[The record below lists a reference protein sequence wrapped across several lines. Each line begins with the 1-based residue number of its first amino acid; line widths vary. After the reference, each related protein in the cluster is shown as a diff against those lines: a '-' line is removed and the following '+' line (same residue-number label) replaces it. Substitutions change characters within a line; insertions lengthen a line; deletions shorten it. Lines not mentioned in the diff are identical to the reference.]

1 MSVINNRHC
10 EITVA
15 QHCNL
20 SCRACSHLSPLLSKD
35 FVDPETLRSDL
46 TTMAKYYHSKYA
58 RLLGGEPLLHPNILS
73 IIAVVRESGIS
84 DHVEVWTNGLLL
96 WRMSDE
102 FWRAVDGVTV
112 SVYPGK
118 EMTPKQVRTCH
129 KKARRHGTLLSMA
142 IADEFRESYSEVGTK
157 DISLIKKLYQT
168 CQMVNCHTIEKGFL
182 FKCPPSVFL
191 PKVLNTKFRSPQI
204 DGIKILDSPSF
215 GEKLRAFLESPH
227 PLASCRH
234 CLGSVGKKISHSQ
247 VHRSEWRQLQE
258 SKSEDMVDYELLSAL
273 EKQPDWETYT
283 RARPRPD
290 YHISS
295 RRQLLAYIKRK
306 YGVLEYLITLFG
318 LMSSCKEGT
327 LGREV
332 SVYSHV
338 LASGLQEQR
347 HH

>member
-35 FVDPETLRSDL
+35 FADPETLRSDL
-46 TTMAKYYHSKYA
+46 KTMAKYYHTKYTQ
-58 RLLGGEPLLHPNILS
+58 LLGGEPLLHPNILS

-96 WRMSDE
+96 WKMSDE
-102 FWRAVDGVTV
+102 FWKAVDGVMV

-129 KKARRHGTLLSMA
+129 KKARRHGTILRMG
-142 IADEFRESYSEVGTK
+142 IADEFRESHSEVGTK
-157 DISLIKKLYQT
+157 DISLIKKLYRT
-168 CQMVNCHTIEKGFL
+168 CLIVNCHTIEKGFF

-191 PKVLNTKFRSPQI
+191 PRVLNTKFRSPQI
-204 DGIKILDSPSF
+204 DGIKIVDSPSF
-215 GEKLRAFLESPH
+215 GEELRTYLESPY
-227 PLASCRH
+227 PLASCKH

-247 VHRSEWRQLQE
+247 VRRSEWRQLQE
-258 SKSEDMVDYELLSAL
+258 SKLEDMVDYELLSAM
-273 EKQPDWETYT
+273 EKQPNYETYH
-283 RARPRPD
+283 RARPRP
-290 YHISS
+290 YYYISS

-306 YGVLEYLITLFG
+306 YGAFEYLSTLFN
-318 LMSSCKEGT
+318 LMSSCTEGT
-327 LGREV
+327 RAREV
-332 SVYSHV
+332 SVNSQ
-338 LASGLQEQR
+338 S
-347 HH
+347 

>member
-1 MSVINNRHC
+1 
-10 EITVA
+10 
-15 QHCNL
+15 
-20 SCRACSHLSPLLSKD
+20 
-35 FVDPETLRSDL
+35 
-46 TTMAKYYHSKYA
+46 
-58 RLLGGEPLLHPNILS
+58 
-73 IIAVVRESGIS
+73 
-84 DHVEVWTNGLLL
+84 
-96 WRMSDE
+96 
-102 FWRAVDGVTV
+102 
-112 SVYPGK
+112 
-118 EMTPKQVRTCH
+118 
-129 KKARRHGTLLSMA
+129 MA

-247 VHRSEWRQLQE
+247 VRRSEWRQLQE

-283 RARPRPD
+283 TARPRPY

-306 YGVLEYLITLFG
+306 YGAFEYLSTLFN
-318 LMSSCKEGT
+318 LMSSCTEGT
-327 LGREV
+327 RGREV
-332 SVYSHV
+332 SVNSQ
-338 LASGLQEQR
+338 S
-347 HH
+347 